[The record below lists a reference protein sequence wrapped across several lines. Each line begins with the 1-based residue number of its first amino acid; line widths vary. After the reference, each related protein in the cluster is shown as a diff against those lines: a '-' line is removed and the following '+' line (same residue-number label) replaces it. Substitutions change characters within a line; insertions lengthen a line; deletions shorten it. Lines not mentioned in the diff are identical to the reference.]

1 MVVVRDGMKK
11 VVLSIPFL
19 AAPALRRAL
28 RRCIRSEEMTAID
41 FR

>member
-19 AAPALRRAL
+19 AAPALRR
-28 RRCIRSEEMTAID
+28 CIRSEEMTAID